1 WWKAA
6 RPPRPVVSVKVGDR
20 AKSKMGVDALLDF
33 SVNVSLDGEPL
44 SEDELQAILQSSGGL
59 VSLRGKW
66 VEVDRDKLA
75 EALKHWKHVERE
87 ARGGGISFFEGM
99 RWLSG
104 VNIEA
109 DAAAAQ
115 PEAAREWVGIS
126 AGKNLE
132 QMLRE

>member
-1 WWKAA
+1 MS
-6 RPPRPVVSVKVGDR
+6 PS
-20 AKSKMGVDALLDF
+20 S
-33 SVNVSLDGEPL
+33 GEPL
-44 SEDELQAILQSSGGL
+44 SETELQAILQSSGGL

-104 VNIEA
+104 ANIEA
-109 DAAAAQ
+109 DAATAQ
-115 PEAAREWVGIS
+115 TGSGKRVGRHLGRREPGADAS
-126 AGKNLE
+126 
-132 QMLRE
+132 